1 MNLLTQ
7 GQGNGDSVK
16 EDKIRARLSYSF
28 WFSIAKSCRNPS
40 VANNVCHEVYKRM
53 DDRMMFNTEQ
63 QSRWDKESMDLALED
78 FSQKRT

>member
-1 MNLLTQ
+1 M
-7 GQGNGDSVK
+7 K

-28 WFSIAKSCRNPS
+28 WLSIAKSCPNPS

-63 QSRWDKESMDLALED
+63 QSNWDKESLELALDD
-78 FSQKRT
+78 FSQKKS

>member
-1 MNLLTQ
+1 M
-7 GQGNGDSVK
+7 K
-16 EDKIRARLSYSF
+16 KDKIRARLSYSF
-28 WFSIAKSCRNPS
+28 WLGIVKSCPNLS